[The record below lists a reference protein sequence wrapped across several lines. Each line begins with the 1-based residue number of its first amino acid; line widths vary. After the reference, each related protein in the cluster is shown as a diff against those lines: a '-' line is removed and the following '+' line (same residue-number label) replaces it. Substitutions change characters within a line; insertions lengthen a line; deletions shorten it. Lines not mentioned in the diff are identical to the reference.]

1 MKNILILVICTL
13 LSAGVL
19 CAATSPVP
27 ANLMTQPAI
36 ASDGALSLSSCT
48 AGEFCSG
55 SHAALL
61 APGDGGPAPY
71 CAPGKPCNNDQLRL
85 RAGDGGPAPYCAP
98 GKPCN
103 NDQEKLLMA
112 L

>member
-1 MKNILILVICTL
+1 LRLR
-13 LSAGVL
+13 A
-19 CAATSPVP
+19 
-27 ANLMTQPAI
+27 
-36 ASDGALSLSSCT
+36 
-48 AGEFCSG
+48 
-55 SHAALL
+55 
-61 APGDGGPAPY
+61 GDGGPAPY

>member
-1 MKNILILVICTL
+1 MKNILILVTCTL

-36 ASDGALSLSSCT
+36 ASGGALSLSSCT

-55 SHAALL
+55 GHALL

-71 CAPGKPCNNDQLRL
+71 CAPGKPCNIDQLKL
-85 RAGDGGPAPYCAP
+85 R
-98 GKPCN
+98 
-103 NDQEKLLMA
+103 MA

>member
-1 MKNILILVICTL
+1 MRNILILVICTL
-13 LSAGVL
+13 LSVGVL
-19 CAATSPVP
+19 CAVTSPVP
-27 ANLMTQPAI
+27 ANLMAQPAI
-36 ASDGALSLSSCT
+36 ASEGALSLSSCT

-55 SHAALL
+55 GHALL

-85 RAGDGGPAPYCAP
+85 QAGDGGPAPYCAP